1 MQSLC
6 LSLSFGICKLTNVS
20 KELVVLSM
28 RLVSQLSVESF
39 PSCCFAISDKA
50 VYIVLH

>member
-1 MQSLC
+1 M
-6 LSLSFGICKLTNVS
+6 FG
-20 KELVVLSM
+20 KELVVVSM

-50 VYIVLH
+50 VNTVLY